1 MGTSVTGVAVAVS
14 GHSQGV
20 VIRLHVQPGA
30 RRTAVSGLH
39 GERLR
44 VAVAEAPEKG
54 RATEAVLRLVA
65 DRLQL
70 PVAAVSLLRGA
81 TARQKDVLVT
91 GLSLSEVT
99 ARLQAEIGSA

>member
-1 MGTSVTGVAVAVS
+1 MLFRS
-14 GHSQGV
+14 
-20 VIRLHVQPGA
+20 
-30 RRTAVSGLH
+30 
-39 GERLR
+39 
-44 VAVAEAPEKG
+44 AVAEAPEKG

-99 ARLQAEIGSA
+99 ARLQAVIGSA

>member
-1 MGTSVTGVAVAVS
+1 MTGVSIAVS
-14 GHSQGV
+14 VHSQGV

-30 RRTAVSGLH
+30 RRTAVGGLH

-65 DRLQL
+65 DSLQL

-91 GLSLSEVT
+91 GLSLSEVV
-99 ARLQAEIGSA
+99 ARLQAVIGPA